1 MNFRLLPALIA
12 SALLTGQA
20 VAQDLDI
27 TDETCSV
34 SHINEVAQKEGL
46 EKAQNLAQVC
56 IKNGYENL
64 KTELKAA
71 SENAQDHYKNAKEF
85 LNEKGSQ
92 YKEKAQDLKKRIP
105 SLINY

>member
-71 SENAQDHYKNAKEF
+71 SENAQDHYKNAKEY

-92 YKEKAQDLKKRIP
+92 YKEKAQDLKKEFLR
-105 SLINY
+105 